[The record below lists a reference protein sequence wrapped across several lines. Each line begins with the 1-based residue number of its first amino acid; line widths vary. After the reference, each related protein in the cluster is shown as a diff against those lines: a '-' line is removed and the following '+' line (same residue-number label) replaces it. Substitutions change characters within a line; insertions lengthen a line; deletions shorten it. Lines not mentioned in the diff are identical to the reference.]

1 DNQPLVS
8 VGGSVIH
15 SGNSG
20 TGSQK
25 CNTIIQASSE
35 LSKDVVHV
43 KTCYII
49 LPAGTFSALS
59 GGMGNDFAAIK
70 DGIVWAGETAEFD
83 KNGMVIGAYLGT
95 QAGTSEAVGDD
106 TVPGGAKFTASG
118 YRNSAFI
125 PRLTGTPLR
134 LNGAKLDENI
144 FKVVNQT
151 LGTSTLP
158 ATPSQSAQGVL
169 AFQVGGDASASQ
181 KAQAALTFGLSADQV
196 SVFPSR
202 RIRVDTSRTDG
213 VSVSS
218 EGNVEVATG
227 GLVTTF
233 VPSVAD
239 PQGFAAAVA
248 TALPGATSEMRW
260 NGSWQVTTGDATTYV
275 GRPVWN
281 RQAQAYTATFV
292 GVGGNVAYNDGSF
305 SQMIVPDF
313 ADYTTLQ
320 ATFAKELGDAMLTVM
335 PRMDGTAIATVN
347 GKSYTLLPHWQLV
360 KADAGK
366 PAWWVDNGVIYIK
379 NADGTAQ
386 GFTVR

>member
-1 DNQPLVS
+1 
-8 VGGSVIH
+8 
-15 SGNSG
+15 
-20 TGSQK
+20 
-25 CNTIIQASSE
+25 SE

-144 FKVVNQT
+144 FNVVNQT

-181 KAQAALTFGLSADQV
+181 KAQAALTFGLSGDQV

-218 EGNVEVATG
+218 EGNVEVATS

-233 VPSVAD
+233 VPSVPD

-260 NGSWQVTTGDATTYV
+260 NGSWQVIGTDGTTYV
-275 GRPVWN
+275 GRPQWGV
-281 RQAQAYTATFV
+281 RAAVSGAATFSASAD
-292 GVGGNVAYNDGSF
+292 GNLQYSAAGL
-305 SQMIVPDF
+305 SQTLFPDF
-313 ADYTTLQ
+313 HDYTTLQ
-320 ATFAKELGDAMLTVM
+320 ATFSAEFKDPALKVV
-335 PRMDGTAIATVN
+335 PRMNGTAQATVN
-347 GKSYTLLPHWQLV
+347 GMTYLLTPQWSLV
-360 KADAGK
+360 KPAAVAQK
-366 PAWWVDNGVIYIK
+366 PAWWVDNGSIYIR
-379 NADGTAQ
+379 NADGSAQ